1 MLSAGWDG
9 PKVAWDRRRRSAA
22 LLSGRGRPRSPA
34 AAAAADRKRSSDIG
48 GEARHAPWLPSAV
61 SRNMLPV
68 FLIANVATGCINMA
82 TDTLTMP
89 DLKAQGIVLAYV
101 TCVAAA
107 AVGLDL
113 ANLTLRF

>member
-1 MLSAGWDG
+1 
-9 PKVAWDRRRRSAA
+9 
-22 LLSGRGRPRSPA
+22 
-34 AAAAADRKRSSDIG
+34 
-48 GEARHAPWLPSAV
+48 
-61 SRNMLPV
+61 MLPV

-107 AVGLDL
+107 AVSLDL